1 MARSRGIG
9 EFALACSMASRAA
22 TTARRSVRD
31 KRLVRGSSFE
41 TSAAMSVGKVSPMNR
56 VSFAMP
62 ARDSTIDRQTS
73 ALFRPIE
80 QIRPMPVTAIRVSR
94 SGLRTGEI
102 EPSPHHFYSIHA
114 SRSAEAKRT
123 AEVGVQFHGDLHDVT
138 RLDRAQHF
146 AAIDAREE
154 SLALE
159 NQTAGELRHR
169 LDDHHFRVERVVRRA
184 KVNALD
190 RALIDPPSGARRAK
204 GNLMRETREPGH
216 VESRHSC
223 LRRVNDEQTGV
234 SALHRWPTSQPRAS
248 APRTPRAWRSI

>member
-102 EPSPHHFYSIHA
+102 EPAPHHFYSIHT
-114 SRSAEAKRT
+114 SGSAESERA
-123 AEVGVQFHGDLHDVT
+123 AEVGFEIHGDLD
-138 RLDRAQHF
+138 RIAGLDRPQHF
-146 AAIDAREE
+146 ATFDAGEE

-159 NQTAGELRHR
+159 
-169 LDDHHFRVERVVRRA
+169 
-184 KVNALD
+184 
-190 RALIDPPSGARRAK
+190 
-204 GNLMRETREPGH
+204 
-216 VESRHSC
+216 
-223 LRRVNDEQTGV
+223 
-234 SALHRWPTSQPRAS
+234 
-248 APRTPRAWRSI
+248 